1 MITPRPI
8 SRKHSLKSLKKIIP
22 YLRPYTTS
30 IIFAMLFAAVGTIFN
45 IYGPRKIGLIMEM
58 VTIQAGTTGIDLK
71 QLAIEGTTL
80 AGIYIISALFIYC
93 SHYLITGV
101 AQNLS
106 YRLRKD
112 ISAKI
117 NRLPL
122 SYFDSRSIGD
132 VMSRV
137 TNDVDNISHNLN
149 QSANTVITSITTII
163 GIFYFMIITSIQLTL
178 VALVTVPLSA
188 MIMRIVVR
196 HSQRHFFAQQ
206 KQLGEINGHIEEMYG
221 AHLVVKAFNGEER
234 AIHEFESINKRLY
247 QSAWKSQFISSLT
260 MPLIRTVGN
269 LGYVA
274 ICIIGALLALR
285 TGNIAALTSFL
296 LYIRRFNQ
304 PMNEIAQIT
313 NILQSA
319 AASSER
325 VAEFLEEEEM
335 EDESHKT
342 MYLNPKDVRGDVEF
356 RNVQFGYKP
365 DQLVIKN
372 FNCKI
377 KAGQTVAIVGPTG
390 AGKTTLI
397 NLLMRFYETTSGD
410 IFIDGIN
417 TKDLTRKNVR
427 ELFGMV
433 LQDTWLF
440 EGTIME
446 NLKFGRPSATDEEV
460 IEACQAAHVH
470 HFIQSLPRGY
480 NMVLDESAN
489 IASGQKQLL
498 TIARAMVENAPMLIL
513 DEATSNVDTRTEL
526 LIQKAMDRLMEG
538 RTSFII
544 AHRLSTI
551 RDADLILVIRDGN
564 IVEQGTHEELL
575 EKNGFY
581 AELYRSQFAGKNPMA
596 PQEDPALT

>member
-1 MITPRPI
+1 M
-8 SRKHSLKSLKKIIP
+8 
-22 YLRPYTTS
+22 
-30 IIFAMLFAAVGTIFN
+30 
-45 IYGPRKIGLIMEM
+45 
-58 VTIQAGTTGIDLK
+58 
-71 QLAIEGTTL
+71 
-80 AGIYIISALFIYC
+80 
-93 SHYLITGV
+93 
-101 AQNLS
+101 
-106 YRLRKD
+106 
-112 ISAKI
+112 
-117 NRLPL
+117 
-122 SYFDSRSIGD
+122 
-132 VMSRV
+132 
-137 TNDVDNISHNLN
+137 
-149 QSANTVITSITTII
+149 
-163 GIFYFMIITSIQLTL
+163 
-178 VALVTVPLSA
+178 
-188 MIMRIVVR
+188 
-196 HSQRHFFAQQ
+196 
-206 KQLGEINGHIEEMYG
+206 
-221 AHLVVKAFNGEER
+221 KAFNGEER